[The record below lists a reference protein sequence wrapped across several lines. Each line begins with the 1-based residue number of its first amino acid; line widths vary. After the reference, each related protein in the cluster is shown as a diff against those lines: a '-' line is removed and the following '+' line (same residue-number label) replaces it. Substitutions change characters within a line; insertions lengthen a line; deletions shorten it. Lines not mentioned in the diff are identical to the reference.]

1 MPLQPGD
8 VIGPYEI
15 LAPLGKGG
23 MGEVYRAKDV
33 RLRREVALKLL
44 PDSHAEDVDSL
55 RRFERETRAVAA
67 INHPNI
73 VAIHDT
79 GTHRGVP
86 WAATE
91 LLVGESL
98 GDRLASGGAL
108 APKRAVELTAQ
119 IAEALAAAHAAGI
132 VHRDIKPDNIFLT
145 QDGRAK
151 VLDFGVARIERPAGS
166 RQTRGPRDT
175 FPSLSGQF
183 VVGTAGYMAPEQ
195 VRGKTVD
202 GRADIFALGAVFFE
216 MLTGK
221 RAFLRDSPIET
232 LGAVLNDR
240 PDKSP
245 EALRIAPD
253 LRVFVFRCLEKDPA
267 DRYANARDLALDL
280 RAWLAEQTS
289 QAAER
294 VRFRSEPPWKRRKTR
309 IALRAVGG
317 ALLLALGFWM
327 GSCWQR
333 DRSGIAPQP
342 TRSSEL
348 SQRHLDSF

>member
-1 MPLQPGD
+1 MALQPGEL
-8 VIGPYEI
+8 IGPYEI

-23 MGEVYRAKDV
+23 MGEVYRARDV

-55 RRFERETRAVAA
+55 RRFERETRAIAA

-91 LLVGESL
+91 LIEGESL
-98 GDRLASGGAL
+98 GDRIAAGVL
-108 APKRAVELTAQ
+108 APKRAVEIAAQ
-119 IAEALAAAHAAGI
+119 MAEALAAAHDRGI
-132 VHRDIKPDNIFLT
+132 IHRDIKPDNVVIT
-145 QDGRAK
+145 PEGRAK
-151 VLDFGVARIERPAGS
+151 ILDFGVARIERPKGS
-166 RQTRGPRDT
+166 RQTRGPRET
-175 FPSLSGQF
+175 FPSISGQF

-195 VRGKTVD
+195 VRGKSID
-202 GRADIFALGAVFFE
+202 GRADVFALGAVFYE

-221 RAFLRDSPIET
+221 RAFLRESPIET

-240 PDKSP
+240 PDKS
-245 EALRIAPD
+245 EDALKIAPD
-253 LRVFVFRCLEKDPA
+253 LRAFVFRCLEKDPA
-267 DRYANARDLALDL
+267 DRYQSARDVALDL
-280 RAWLAEQTS
+280 RAWQAEQTA

-309 IALRAVGG
+309 VALRAAGG
-317 ALLLALGFWM
+317 VVLLILGFWM
-327 GSCWQR
+327 GSCWQKER
-333 DRSGIAPQP
+333 ALMAPRP
-342 TRSSEL
+342 AASTGSLR
-348 SQRHLDSF
+348 